1 MKRKGIIVLDFFI
14 YVKKRM
20 INVLVKKK
28 VSWFNLINEK
38 KIKKKKKKTS
48 LRSDRDYDYRY
59 NKMRNRIN
67 VFNFN

>member
-1 MKRKGIIVLDFFI
+1 MKRKGIIVLDLFI

-28 VSWFNLINEK
+28 VSWFKLMNEK
-38 KIKKKKKKTS
+38 KINKKKKKTS